1 MMSAEILLQH
11 LQTCGVVVVLGDDAR
26 SLVVD
31 APAGV
36 LTSELTELMREHKS
50 ELVELVY
57 VQAEADAIAWE
68 GCRDSK
74 GRLVTRNEAR
84 QPRVLVRDDDRDQYG
99 REILGNIPQW
109 TPPHTGDF

>member
-11 LQTCGVVVVLGDDAR
+11 LQTCGVVVALGDDAR

-36 LTSELTELMREHKS
+36 LTLELTELMREHKS

-57 VQAEADAIAWE
+57 VCEESDAIAWD

-74 GRLVTRNEAR
+74 GRLVTRNDGKL
-84 QPRVLVRDDDRDQYG
+84 PRVLVRDDDRDAYG
-99 REILGNIPQW
+99 REVLGNIPQCT
-109 TPPHTGDF
+109 TPLGGNF